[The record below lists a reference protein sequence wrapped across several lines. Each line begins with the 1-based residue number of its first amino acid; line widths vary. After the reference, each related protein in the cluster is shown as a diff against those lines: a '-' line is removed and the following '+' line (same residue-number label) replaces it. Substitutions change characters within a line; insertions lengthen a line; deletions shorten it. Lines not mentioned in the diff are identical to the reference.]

1 MYVERWDSFGNDFD
15 RTHDSG
21 GDEKLGIS
29 SQLATSGKRTR
40 YKSNTNIDSP
50 LL

>member
-1 MYVERWDSFGNDFD
+1 MYVERWDSFGNDF
-15 RTHDSG
+15 G
-21 GDEKLGIS
+21 GDEKLGVS